1 MKGILINGSP
11 KRRDSSSGALLDD
24 LRSLLDPGTETD
36 VMTVTASH
44 PAASS
49 AYTGMRW
56 EPSPEDVKQLR
67 GSSFLVLSFPLY
79 VDAVPSHLL
88 SFLME
93 LEWQQKNNRLLET
106 EEPLAVYAAVN
117 CGFYEGKQAALAL
130 RIVESWCLRC
140 GFEYKQG
147 IGCGA
152 GAMLPQLKGAPLQK
166 GIKKP
171 LGAALKDM
179 AVRIGRLEKGRDQLI
194 SLSFPRP
201 LYIASASI
209 GWRKQGRENGLT
221 VKELKS

>member
-1 MKGILINGSP
+1 
-11 KRRDSSSGALLDD
+11 
-24 LRSLLDPGTETD
+24 
-36 VMTVTASH
+36 
-44 PAASS
+44 
-49 AYTGMRW
+49 
-56 EPSPEDVKQLR
+56 
-67 GSSFLVLSFPLY
+67 
-79 VDAVPSHLL
+79 
-88 SFLME
+88 ME
-93 LEWQQKNNRLLET
+93 LEWQQKNNRLLENS
-106 EEPLAVYAAVN
+106 EPLAVYAAVN

-152 GAMLPQLKGAPLQK
+152 GAMLAQLKGAPLQK

-171 LGAALKDM
+171 LGTALKDM
-179 AVRIGRLEKGRDQLI
+179 AARIGCLEKGKDQLI

-201 LYIASASI
+201 LYIAAASI

>member
-24 LRSLLDPGTETD
+24 LRSLLDPGTETS
-36 VMTVTASH
+36 VMAVTASH

-56 EPSPEDVKQLR
+56 EPSPEDVKHLS

-93 LEWQQKNNRLLET
+93 LEWQQKNNRLLAT
-106 EEPLAVYAAVN
+106 EEPLAVYAAIN

-147 IGCGA
+147 IGC
-152 GAMLPQLKGAPLQK
+152 APLQK

-171 LGAALKDM
+171 LGTALKDM
-179 AVRIGRLEKGRDQLI
+179 AARIGRLEKGKDQLI

-201 LYIASASI
+201 IYLAAASI

-221 VKELKS
+221 VKDLKS

>member
-1 MKGILINGSP
+1 MCI
-11 KRRDSSSGALLDD
+11 RD
-24 LRSLLDPGTETD
+24 R
-36 VMTVTASH
+36 
-44 PAASS
+44 
-49 AYTGMRW
+49 
-56 EPSPEDVKQLR
+56 
-67 GSSFLVLSFPLY
+67 
-79 VDAVPSHLL
+79 
-88 SFLME
+88 
-93 LEWQQKNNRLLET
+93 
-106 EEPLAVYAAVN
+106 
-117 CGFYEGKQAALAL
+117 
-130 RIVESWCLRC
+130 CLRC

-179 AVRIGRLEKGRDQLI
+179 AARIGRLEKGKDQLI

-201 LYIASASI
+201 LYIAAASI